1 MTKVAAAVIRQNGKI
16 LICKRGA
23 GGNCAFL
30 WEFPGG
36 KQEEAESPEDC
47 AVRECREELG
57 ITIRLTGSAV
67 RLTWDYPDR
76 TIDFTFFEAVPVSGS
91 LTPAVHEEIRWVSP
105 EELADYEFCP
115 ADVEL
120 VRALSAGQLPGQEPP
135 KKGKLPV

>member
-1 MTKVAAAVIRQNGKI
+1 M
-16 LICKRGA
+16 
-23 GGNCAFL
+23 
-30 WEFPGG
+30 
-36 KQEEAESPEDC
+36 
-47 AVRECREELG
+47 RECREELG